1 MSIGKLV
8 LLVFLALVIYSIAAI
23 PYLIGQGSLVYA
35 SWITETA
42 FASAIE
48 MIKMHK
54 VISLIF
60 LLILIILGFI
70 SWELSTTIMSSIFVA
85 VISLNFFDNKIIPL
99 LLIVSGILWGLTNED
114 FGRELTFKSL
124 HVYNIPDRIQHFIKY
139 VIGLTFYYGLVY
151 YSTGYWTDH
160 IAKNSEYFNKHM
172 FLLLLIVVVPV
183 IIYGTILYL
192 QCKVFN
198 HGLFNLVNDKFEEI
212 AGTNKIW
219 YGIAI
224 FRMVCMG
231 LILLIVF
238 MNFSKLE
245 LSYIIGLTVVCA
257 FSVSNTVRRMVHIAK
272 GTGSY

>member
-1 MSIGKLV
+1 MSIGKIV
-8 LLVFLALVIYSIAAI
+8 LYVFLGMAILFIGSI
-23 PYLIGQGSLVYA
+23 PYLVTKVASIYA
-35 SWITETA
+35 IWIIENA
-42 FASAIE
+42 FASVIEAIK
-48 MIKMHK
+48 IHK
-54 VISLIF
+54 VLSLIF
-60 LLILIILGFI
+60 LLLLIILGFV
-70 SWELSTTIMSSIFVA
+70 SWELSTTIMSSIFA
-85 VISLNFFDNKIIPL
+85 AIMSLYFFNNKIIPIL
-99 LLIVSGILWGLTNED
+99 IIVSGFLWGLTNED